1 MEVNYLIMKI
11 INTSLDMDFIKL
23 INSFKS
29 IIFILA
35 IIFSTVFLAVPVL
48 ASGDKD
54 VKSTVKSEK
63 KENKKKAEVKSSKNK
78 VIQDSDDEIIA
89 VEDDELEIDN
99 DEQISENKKAINLKN
114 NKAAKD
120 NKSKSGSKVE
130 SGALKSENNP
140 AGEEKKKTEFSF
152 NYTAESRIDK
162 INRDRMK
169 GKIFLEKISNDYF
182 KIYAD
187 EDDFIV
193 IADFPYGKENTTH
206 TIKFVDEH
214 KLVVTFKNKANSA
227 LPPTRYEISFP
238 EATKK
243 EVFDFSVR
251 DKLELIVPI
260 DFFYAERKNFR

>member
-1 MEVNYLIMKI
+1 MKI
-11 INTSLDMDFIKL
+11 KNTNLNTNFIK
-23 INSFKS
+23 IKNSFLI
-29 IIFILA
+29 IIFVF
-35 IIFSTVFLAVPVL
+35 IFSAIFLAAP
-48 ASGDKD
+48 ASASSDKE
-54 VKSTVKSEK
+54 VKSSVKSEK
-63 KENKKKAEVKSSKNK
+63 KENKKKTEAKSSKNT

-89 VEDDELEIDN
+89 AEDDELEIDG
-99 DEQISENKKAINLKN
+99 DEQISENKKIINPKT

-120 NKSKSGSKVE
+120 NKSNSKAGSG
-130 SGALKSENNP
+130 GLKPGKASADED
-140 AGEEKKKTEFSF
+140 KKAEFSF

-162 INRDRMK
+162 LNRDRMK
-169 GKIFLEKISNDYF
+169 SKVFLEKISNDYF

-193 IADFPYGKENTTH
+193 IADFPYGKDNTAH
-206 TIKFVDEH
+206 TLKFVDEH
-214 KLVVTFKNKANSA
+214 KLVVTFKNKSNNA
-227 LPPTRYEISFP
+227 LAPVRYEISFP

>member
-11 INTSLDMDFIKL
+11 INKSLDMDFIKL
-23 INSFKS
+23 INSFQS

-35 IIFSTVFLAVPVL
+35 IIFSAAFLAVPVL
-48 ASGDKD
+48 ASGDKE
-54 VKSTVKSEK
+54 VKSAVKSEK

-89 VEDDELEIDN
+89 VEDDELEIER
-99 DEQISENKKAINLKN
+99 DEKISENNS
-114 NKAAKD
+114 KD
-120 NKSKSGSKVE
+120 GK
-130 SGALKSENNP
+130 
-140 AGEEKKKTEFSF
+140 KKKTEFSF

-169 GKIFLEKISNDYF
+169 GKVFLEKISNDYF

>member
-1 MEVNYLIMKI
+1 MKKI
-11 INTSLDMDFIKL
+11 INFNKFKIKFLTLNYIL
-23 INSFKS
+23 IILILIPVLIFTLSFT
-29 IIFILA
+29 LQ
-35 IIFSTVFLAVPVL
+35 TVFLSAPAFAAV
-48 ASGDKD
+48 DKEI
-54 VKSTVKSEK
+54 KNAVKSEK
-63 KENKKKAEVKSSKNK
+63 KEVKKNTKDKKIKNTPIK
-78 VIQDSDDEIIA
+78 NSDDEIIA
-89 VEDDELEIDN
+89 DEDDEIDIDSDN
-99 DEQISENKKAINLKN
+99 QTVENKIIKN
-114 NKAAKD
+114 
-120 NKSKSGSKVE
+120 
-130 SGALKSENNP
+130 
-140 AGEEKKKTEFSF
+140 KTGFSF

-187 EDDFIV
+187 DDDFIV

-214 KLVVTFKNKANSA
+214 KLIVTFKNKINTS

-260 DFFYAERKNFR
+260 DFFYIERKNFR

>member
-1 MEVNYLIMKI
+1 MEVNYLIMKFI
-11 INTSLDMDFIKL
+11 DTSLNIDFIKL

-89 VEDDELEIDN
+89 VEDDELEMDG
-99 DEQISENKKAINLKN
+99 DEQISEKAPAGKDKKA
-114 NKAAKD
+114 
-120 NKSKSGSKVE
+120 
-130 SGALKSENNP
+130 
-140 AGEEKKKTEFSF
+140 EFSF